1 MLKKNRL
8 FVFSIAMA
16 LILIGAKY
24 FWVQDSQPE
33 HVGHHAASADSG
45 CLLST
50 KPCSLEGLG
59 QLSTPSVLAQEQP
72 FEVYFSPS
80 LQSEVAPELTFNMKA
95 MDMGRNHYTMVK
107 KEGLWKATVTLPRCA
122 SGHTQWVMTVKD
134 NKKTA
139 DMLLEF
145 PK

>member
-1 MLKKNRL
+1 MLKKNHL

-16 LILIGAKY
+16 LILIGVKY

-33 HVGHHAASADSG
+33 HVGHHAASAASG
-45 CLLST
+45 CLLSA
-50 KPCSLEGLG
+50 KPCSLTGLG
-59 QLSTPSVLAQEQP
+59 QLSTPSVLALEQP
-72 FEVYFSPS
+72 FDVYFSPS
-80 LQSEVAPELTFNMKA
+80 LQSEVAPELSFNMKA

-107 KEGLWKATVTLPRCA
+107 KDGLWKATVTLPRCA

>member
-33 HVGHHAASADSG
+33 HVGHHAASAASG

-80 LQSEVAPELTFNMKA
+80 LQSEVPPELTFNMKA
-95 MDMGRNHYTMVK
+95 MDMGRNHY
-107 KEGLWKATVTLPRCA
+107 
-122 SGHTQWVMTVKD
+122 TQWVMTVKD